1 MAPYAFPTAKFDP
14 ELFAAAQKRNVDAFT
29 GASQIFA
36 DGMRAFVER
45 QTEITQAS
53 MKQFM
58 ADSQTFMTSKP
69 TEMKPGDVTGKVKN
83 AYEAAIANA
92 QELGNIVVK
101 AQTDAMNVLNNAA
114 VANFDDMKKISA

>member
-1 MAPYAFPTAKFDP
+1 MAPYTFPTPKFDA

-36 DGMRAFVER
+36 DGMRAFAQR
-45 QTEITQAS
+45 QSEIAQAS

-58 ADSQTFMTSKP
+58 ADSQAFLTSKP
-69 TEMKPGDVTGKVKN
+69 TEVKPADVAGKVKA

-101 AQTDAMNVLNNAA
+101 AQTDALNVLNTAA
-114 VANFDDMKKISA
+114 VANFDDMKKVAA